1 MHSLNLKKLSNSEFE
16 KLARSV
22 RNEEVR
28 RIRVRF
34 NNLKNVMIDNF
45 KTANT
50 LELMNRK
57 DKLEYQMKTHAK
69 GKNSLHKK
77 LISDINRELNIRS
90 GKVRERKRTKKV

>member
-1 MHSLNLKKLSNSEFE
+1 MHSVNLKKLSNSEFE

-22 RNEEVR
+22 KNEEVR
-28 RIRVRF
+28 RLRERV
-34 NNLKNVMIDNF
+34 NNLKNLMINNF

-50 LELMNRK
+50 LELMNRR